1 MQGILVNIEGTDC
14 SGKGTQTELLLNRLK
29 EEGYKV
35 CKLSFPMYDTP
46 TGKIVGGPYLG
57 KHSICDG
64 YFKEGAANVD
74 AKVASLYFA
83 ADRYYNSYKIRE
95 AIDDNDVVIL
105 DRYTDSN
112 MAHQGGKIKDYN
124 ERIKMYKWLDTLEYG
139 LLNLPKPD
147 LTIFLYMP
155 HKYAEIL
162 KKDRTEI
169 DEHESSEDHLINA
182 EKAYIEISNMYKYK
196 TINCISNDSI
206 RTIED
211 INNEVYG
218 ILNEYMNIKKKQH

>member
-1 MQGILVNIEGTDC
+1 MQSFLVNIEGTDC
-14 SGKGTQTELLLNRLK
+14 SGKGTQTELLLNRLR

-64 YFKEGAANVD
+64 YFKEGASNVD
-74 AKVASLYFA
+74 AKVAALYFA

-95 AIDDNDVVIL
+95 ALSQNDVVIL

-112 MAHQGGKIKDYN
+112 MAHQGGKIASYD
-124 ERIKMYKWLDTLEYG
+124 ERMKMYKWLDALEYG
-139 LLNLPKPD
+139 LLELPKPN

-155 HKYAEIL
+155 YKFSVIL
-162 KKDRTEI
+162 KKDRKEI
-169 DEHESSEDHLINA
+169 DEHESNEEHLRNA
-182 EKAYIEISNMYKYK
+182 EKAYIEISQMYGYK
-196 TINCISNDSI
+196 TINCVHNDSI
-206 RTIED
+206 RTIND
-211 INNEVYG
+211 INDEVYG
-218 ILNEYMNIKKKQH
+218 ILKGYINEKKNQY